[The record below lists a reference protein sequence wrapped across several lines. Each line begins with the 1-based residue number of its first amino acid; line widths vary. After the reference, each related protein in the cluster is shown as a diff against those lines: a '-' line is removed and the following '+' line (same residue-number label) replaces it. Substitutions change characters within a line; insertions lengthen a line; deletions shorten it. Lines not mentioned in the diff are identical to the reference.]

1 MKRFKFLIIMAMLA
15 LLFPAISIG
24 GAAWDDRNIPV
35 LYQRASGNGA
45 TYTGLTAADVVTD
58 GAGSVGISCAGHDFY
73 TGSQVV
79 ITGSTSYDNTHTITA
94 VSANSF
100 TITYP
105 YTAETMT
112 NSYSVSVSLK
122 PLTGD
127 GFQLL
132 GFSLRLDT
140 AASTADSFSVTVD
153 SAATSYS
160 GATFDRDIWSTA
172 GTNTTN
178 GSMSGVKDIVKSYD
192 TSDGY
197 RYVPGDEI
205 DFKWANTDSR
215 EWAIEILY
223 RKRN

>member
-132 GFSLRLDT
+132 GFRLRCDT
-140 AASTADSFSVTVD
+140 APSTSEQFSVTVD
-153 SAATSYS
+153 SNATGYS
-160 GATFDRDIWSTA
+160 GATLDHDIYSKD
-172 GTNTTN
+172 
-178 GSMSGVKDIVKSYD
+178 MSGVKDIVQTYD
-192 TSDGY
+192 TTDAF